1 MYWDN
6 GKENGNYYDGF
17 YRDDREYIGDNR
29 IAAPMWWK
37 HQRGPVP
44 EFAKF
49 HCASGR
55 PAETLHPPAAT
66 ADHDSPGDSTHRINN
81 QNNITTNS
89 C

>member
-6 GKENGNYYDGF
+6 GKENGNYYNGC
-17 YRDDREYIGDNR
+17 YRDYREHIGDSG

-37 HQRGPVP
+37 HQRGP
-44 EFAKF
+44 AF
-49 HCASGR
+49 HCATRR

-66 ADHDSPGDSTHRINN
+66 ADHDSPGDSTYIIKN
-81 QNNITTNS
+81 QYNIITDS